1 MPLTLGLIEIL
12 KTVGTLFAAPLLAFD
27 SLWIILPIYINWI
40 FTDIYQEKKGTDLG
54 NAITN
59 GTIAVWVGMDWGRI
73 TLHAF
78 LAKEISFGALFATK
92 LAAVIFF
99 IIYGLIIITE
109 GIRVKKITRYI
120 GRVREVTYFALVLT
134 PIFYNVVPI
143 NLTTFLAILLGFPIF
158 YFAVELIC
166 RITPTP
172 QTYEEQD
179 MPSIG
184 KGAPEEMPELGAE
197 MPGYGQQPP
206 QFPGGGMGGPP
217 FR

>member
-1 MPLTLGLIEIL
+1 MPLILSLMEILGTLG
-12 KTVGTLFAAPLLAFD
+12 KLFAAPFTTPD
-27 SLWIILPIYINWI
+27 TLWIIIPIYINWV

-59 GTIAVWVGMDWGRI
+59 GTVAVWVGMDWGRT

-78 LAKEISFGALFATK
+78 LAKEISFGAFFATK
-92 LAAVIFF
+92 LAVVIFF
-99 IIYGLIIITE
+99 IVYGLIIITE
-109 GIRVKKITRYI
+109 GIRVKKITHYI
-120 GRVREVTYFALVLT
+120 GRVREVTYFSLMLT

-143 NLTTFLAILLGFPIF
+143 NLTTFLAILIGFPIF

-172 QTYEEQD
+172 KTYDEEQ

-184 KGAPEEMPELGAE
+184 KGAPEEMPDLGAE
-197 MPGYGQQPP
+197 MPQFQQQPP
-206 QFPGGGMGGPP
+206 QYSGGMGGPP